1 MFKCV
6 IKKKSLW
13 NKILGVF
20 HCLLQLRLGH
30 RIKKNLENIKME
42 LEINYSSIKENC
54 QFSQYSFCDLNNY
67 NFFLFF

>member
-30 RIKKNLENIKME
+30 RARKKKLIVENIKNE
-42 LEINYSSIKENC
+42 LEINYSSIKEN
-54 QFSQYSFCDLNNY
+54 
-67 NFFLFF
+67 